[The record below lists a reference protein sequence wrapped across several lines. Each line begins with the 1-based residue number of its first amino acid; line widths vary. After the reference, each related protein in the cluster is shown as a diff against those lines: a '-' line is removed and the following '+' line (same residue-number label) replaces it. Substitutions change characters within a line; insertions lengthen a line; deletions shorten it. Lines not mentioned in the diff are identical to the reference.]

1 MKEATAGM
9 RSGFGMGMGYGA
21 MGPGQQGQKRNYSN
35 FGGGY
40 PRPPKNKKYWEI
52 DINFLIFSDHY
63 LGKPSEKKN
72 CIF

>member
-52 DINFLIFSDHY
+52 DINFF
-63 LGKPSEKKN
+63 
-72 CIF
+72 